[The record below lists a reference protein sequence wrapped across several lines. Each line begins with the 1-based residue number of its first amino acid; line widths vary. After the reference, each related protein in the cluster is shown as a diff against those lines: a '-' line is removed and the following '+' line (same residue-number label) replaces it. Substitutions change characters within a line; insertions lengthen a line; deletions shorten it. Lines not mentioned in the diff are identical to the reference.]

1 MFGTASE
8 PTSLDGAVVSD
19 GESLRVIDQITEGLV
34 GLKNGTTVIV
44 PKLATSWKASSG
56 GKVWTFKLR
65 KGVRFQDGTPFNA
78 KAVCANFNRWYN
90 FTGAFASD
98 STSYYYYTVFGGYKK
113 PAKGLDQHAALSQL
127 QGGW

>member
-1 MFGTASE
+1 VTAVTLAATSRTGATSDTLVFGTASE

-56 GKVWTFKLR
+56 GRVWTFKLR
-65 KGVRFQDGTPFNA
+65 KGVKFHDGTRFNA
-78 KAVCANFNRWYN
+78 KAV
-90 FTGAFASD
+90 
-98 STSYYYYTVFGGYKK
+98 
-113 PAKGLDQHAALSQL
+113 
-127 QGGW
+127 